1 MKTSRDFHVRR
12 RVREKYSF
20 DRRIFSLR
28 GNVVFP
34 DLQSCRILS
43 ARMNA
48 ERQIETHPER
58 AVHTSDIYAMGL
70 IEEIMHYVVSLYR
83 EQVDGDIGARL
94 YAHLCDSVP
103 KGELDALLA
112 RFVEEFPPLRVH
124 NGELTPEEFLEV
136 DVEGVPGREVALE
149 EMLLLHLQNRNP
161 AYSPFNELFDET
173 SLAESSIYPKVVAEM
188 REFFD
193 NEPAFGP
200 ESDTL
205 VATLETPAKQVP
217 DSLEG
222 QLRYIRERWGALIGR
237 FLYRL
242 LRGIDFLREEKTM
255 RGGPGGAPETYVYTY
270 HDGEAESAEQFSP
283 DRYWMPNVVL
293 LAKTTLVWLDQLT
306 RAWGNSITRLDQV
319 PDGELDTIAARGFTG
334 LWLIGLWE
342 RSPASRRIKNLC
354 GNPEAEASAYSLYD
368 YTIAES
374 LGGWE
379 ALDDLRRRCEARGI
393 RLASD
398 MVPNHTGI
406 DSKWVHEHPDWF
418 LQLNHCPYPS
428 YSFNGENLSSHPGIQ
443 VYLED
448 HYYERSD
455 AAVVFKRVD
464 GDSERYIYHGNDGTS
479 MPWND
484 TAQLDYLK
492 PDVREAIIQTIL
504 HVARHFSIIRFDAA
518 MTLAKKHI
526 QRLWYPQPGSGGAIP
541 SRSEHGLTQEEF
553 DRQIPKEF
561 WREVVDRVAE
571 EVPDTLLLAEAFW
584 MMESYFVRT
593 LGMHRVY
600 NSAFMNMLKNEDNA
614 KYRQTIKNTLE
625 FDPQILK
632 RFVNFMNNPDEET
645 AVAQFGKGDKYF
657 GVATLMLTMPG
668 LPMFGHGQVEGYAEK
683 YGMEYSKAY
692 WDERPDEELIERHNR
707 ELAPLARRRSLFA
720 EADDFELFDLHLH
733 HGGVGEDVFA
743 YSNRAGEARTLVL
756 YNNCYDAVSG
766 WIHRSTVVKRPNSD
780 STVSRTIG
788 EALGLRHDHS
798 CFMIAREHTSGL
810 WFIRNSAELHERGFG
825 VVLNG
830 YETQVFLD
838 LYEVQDSNDGHYR
851 RLAEELGGAGTT
863 SIDRALEELFL
874 RPLHQRF
881 DEMVKS
887 DAFARAFA
895 MFDDRRSLSPQDRAA
910 LYRGYHD
917 FAEVFARFSGLPGEP
932 DAAADRFVRLI
943 AAVEGL
949 LALENGHAPKG
960 QSSVDAAQSVLFAPL
975 SAKREAFQRLLG
987 MITLEPLSVFSDGL
1001 EADETS
1007 ALRYDAASIAKD
1019 FMLVERWA
1027 KLRGETESDLVRAV
1041 NAGLMLSDWRS
1052 FDGRLSEMVQQLFQD
1067 YTIGDYIGV
1076 NTWEGVTWFS
1086 RSSMEEVVWWLVVTG
1101 VLPVLVDSV
1110 IPAVARGESRLG
1122 FPAADAPER
1131 TSVSSLDRD
1140 ATQSADEG
1148 WPPVERVSPADP
1160 DMPRDARSASSPSAS
1175 VESEVLQRALEE
1187 LSRLYERLVKPIFAA
1202 EAAADYKVYVFLE
1215 EMAAAE
1221 RTNNAPGAGQRAG
1234 EKGESAKSGSGKG
1247 RSAKGATEP
1256 SRDGEK

>member
-12 RVREKYSF
+12 QVREKYEF
-20 DRRIFSLR
+20 DRRVFSLR
-28 GNVVFP
+28 GNVLFP
-34 DLQSCRILS
+34 DLQSCRMLS

-48 ERQIETHPER
+48 ERQIETHPDR

-70 IEEIMHYVVSLYR
+70 IEEIMHYVIGLYR
-83 EQVDGDIGARL
+83 EQVDSKVGTRL
-94 YAHLCDSVP
+94 YAHLRESVP
-103 KGELDALLA
+103 EAQLEALLA

-124 NGELTPEEFLEV
+124 SGELSPEEFLDT

-149 EMLLLHLQNRNP
+149 EMLLLHLQNGNP
-161 AYSPFNELFDET
+161 AYAPFIDLFDDT
-173 SLAESSIYPKVVAEM
+173 ALAESSVYSKVVDEI
-188 REFFD
+188 RSFFE
-193 NEPAFGP
+193 NEPEFGP
-200 ESDTL
+200 ENAGLIDTL
-205 VATLETPAKQVP
+205 EAPAKHVP

-222 QLRYIRERWGALIGR
+222 QLQYIRERWGSVIGR

-270 HDGEAESAEQFSP
+270 DEREAESAERFSP

-293 LAKTTLVWLDQLT
+293 LAKTALVWLDQLT
-306 RAWGNSITRLDQV
+306 RAWGYSITRLDEV

-342 RSPASRRIKNLC
+342 RSPASKRIKNLC

-374 LGGWE
+374 LGGWD
-379 ALDDLRRRCEARGI
+379 ALADLRQRCEARGV

-418 LQLNHCPYPS
+418 LQLDHCPYPS
-428 YSFNGENLSSHPGIQ
+428 YRFNGENLSSHPGIQ
-443 VYLED
+443 IYLED

-464 GDSERYIYHGNDGTS
+464 EQSERYIYHGNDGTS

-492 PDVREAIIQTIL
+492 PDVREAVIQTIL
-504 HVARHFSIIRFDAA
+504 HVARNFSIIRFDAA
-518 MTLAKKHI
+518 MTLAKKHV

-553 DRQIPKEF
+553 DRQIPQEF

-584 MMESYFVRT
+584 MMESYFVRS

-614 KYRQTIKNTLE
+614 KYRETIKNTLE

-668 LPMFGHGQVEGYAEK
+668 LPMFGHGQVEGFAEK
-683 YGMEYSKAY
+683 YGMEYSRAY
-692 WDERPDEELIERHNR
+692 WEETPDTELIRRHNR
-707 ELAPLARRRSLFA
+707 ELSPLARRRSLFA
-720 EADDFELFDLHLH
+720 EADEFELFDLHVH

-756 YNNCYDAVSG
+756 YNNSYDSVSG
-766 WIHRSTVVKRPNSD
+766 WIHRSTPRKRQGSHELAGR
-780 STVSRTIG
+780 SIG
-788 EALGLRHDHS
+788 EALALRYDQS
-798 CFMIAREHTSGL
+798 CFMIAREHVTGL
-810 WFIRNSAELHERGFG
+810 WFIRNSAELHERGLG
-825 VVLNG
+825 VMLEG
-830 YETQVFLD
+830 YRTQVFLD
-838 LYEVQDSNDGHYR
+838 IYEVADSHDGHYR
-851 RLAEELGGAGTT
+851 RLAEELGGAGTPN
-863 SIDRALEELFL
+863 IDKALEELFL

-881 DEMVKS
+881 DELVQS
-887 DAFARAFA
+887 DAFARVFA
-895 MFDDRRSLSPQDRAA
+895 LFDDRRALSPQDRAA
-910 LYRGYHD
+910 LYRGYYD
-917 FAEVFARFSGLPGEP
+917 FAEVFSRFSGLPGDP
-932 DAAADRFVRLI
+932 QAAADRFVSLI
-943 AAVEGL
+943 GALEGL
-949 LALENGHAPKG
+949 LSLENSHAPYS
-960 QSSVDAAQSVLFAPL
+960 QISVDAAQSVLFAPL
-975 SAKREAFQRLLG
+975 SAKRGTFEKLVG
-987 MITLEPLSVFSDGL
+987 MLTLEPLSEFSDRV
-1001 EADETS
+1001 EADHKS

-1019 FMLVERWA
+1019 FMLGERWA
-1027 KLRGETESDLVRAV
+1027 KHFGTDGGDVVRAV

-1052 FDGRLSEMVQQLFQD
+1052 FDGSISELMQQLFQD
-1067 YTIGDYIGV
+1067 YTIGDYVGV
-1076 NTWEGVTWFS
+1076 NIWESVTWFD
-1086 RSSMEEVVWWLVVTG
+1086 RAAMEELVWWLLVTG
-1101 VLPVLVDSV
+1101 LLPVLVDQV
-1110 IPAVARGESRLG
+1110 DPAVARGESRLG
-1122 FPAADAPER
+1122 FPALRPSGR
-1131 TSVSSLDRD
+1131 GGVSAS
-1140 ATQSADEG
+1140 EG
-1148 WPPVERVSPADP
+1148 GTTARGGDLSGQDERVSPAEP

-1175 VESEVLQRALEE
+1175 VGPETLQNALSELA
-1187 LSRLYERLVKPIFAA
+1187 RLYEQLVEPIHSA
-1202 EAAADYKVYVFLE
+1202 ESAADYKVYVFLE
-1215 EMAAAE
+1215 KLAASARSSSRSRPSARRREE
-1221 RTNNAPGAGQRAG
+1221 RG
-1234 EKGESAKSGSGKG
+1234 
-1247 RSAKGATEP
+1247 
-1256 SRDGEK
+1256 